1 MWMRLMLITAIICA
15 PIMLLVKPLHER
27 RLMHHIEEDERPY
40 VAINDDVVPST
51 TKLHKK
57 AKESGAS
64 HNFGDIFIH

>member
-27 RLMHHIEEDERPY
+27 RLMHLIEEDERPY

-51 TKLHKK
+51 PKLHKK